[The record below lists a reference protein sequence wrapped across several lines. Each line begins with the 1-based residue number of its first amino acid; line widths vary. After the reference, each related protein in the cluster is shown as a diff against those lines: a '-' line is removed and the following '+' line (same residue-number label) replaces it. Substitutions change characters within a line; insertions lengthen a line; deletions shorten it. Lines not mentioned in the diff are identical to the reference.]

1 MPGFEVFGEEEK
13 NEIMAGYPRALMVGD
28 GVNDSVALANAYV
41 SVAVQGSMETS
52 FKAADIYLTQPGL
65 APLVSLYE
73 LSFATIAII
82 KRNLLFS
89 LLYNSV
95 FGTLA
100 LMGYVNPLVAA
111 ILMPAS
117 SITVVLSSVI
127 GNRVWRSFGRETTAE
142 TTEPPVLNVANPG
155 VGA

>member
-1 MPGFEVFGEEEK
+1 
-13 NEIMAGYPRALMVGD
+13 
-28 GVNDSVALANAYV
+28 VALAGAYV

-65 APLVSLYE
+65 EPLVRLHE
-73 LSFATIAII
+73 LAHATIAII

-100 LMGYVNPLVAA
+100 LLGHINPLVAA

-117 SITVVLSSVI
+117 SVTVVLSSAI
-127 GNRVWRSFGRETTAE
+127 GNRAWRRFGQRGALETV
-142 TTEPPVLNVANPG
+142 EPRSLHAADASA
-155 VGA
+155 GARV